1 MEVLFMVESDPVE
14 WHCVGVGMGT
24 ARVSAALVTR
34 EGQMKTTAEEPVT
47 IWEPHSDHYVQ
58 SSTDIWSKGCS
69 TVRGVSDQ
77 SGAPDCP
84 GGVETLPVRHGA

>member
-1 MEVLFMVESDPVE
+1 LSGLGYPVE

-69 TVRGVSDQ
+69 TVRVGGTLKQHNVTPSQ
-77 SGAPDCP
+77 SHFCEIKLQQVD
-84 GGVETLPVRHGA
+84 